1 MRSIKIVFVS
11 VALVLCSSVA
21 GFAQSESV
29 WFKRGY
35 RGNVEF
41 DAGATLSR
49 TFIVS
54 VLTSH
59 GYSVGNGLYLGV
71 GTGVTINPNDRGYFV
86 LPIFA
91 DMKYSFMDCACSP
104 FLSMKMGTSFYM
116 ESVTAGFLLKPSVG
130 VDVGNFSLHIG
141 YGLHTGTEVIDV
153 LQSEDYIK
161 HSLAVGASWWF

>member
-1 MRSIKIVFVS
+1 MKSIKIVLVS
-11 VALVLCSSVA
+11 VALALLSSVT

-29 WFKRGY
+29 WYESGY
-35 RGNVEF
+35 KGNVEL

-71 GTGVTINPNDRGYFV
+71 GTGVTINPYDRGNFV

-91 DMKYSFMDCACSP
+91 DVKYSFMDRVCSP

-116 ESVTAGFLLKPSVG
+116 EDVTAGFLLKPSVG

-141 YGLHTGTEVIDV
+141 YGLHTGTETIAG
-153 LQSEDYIK
+153 LLSEYFTK
-161 HSLAVGASWWF
+161 HSFAVGVSWWF